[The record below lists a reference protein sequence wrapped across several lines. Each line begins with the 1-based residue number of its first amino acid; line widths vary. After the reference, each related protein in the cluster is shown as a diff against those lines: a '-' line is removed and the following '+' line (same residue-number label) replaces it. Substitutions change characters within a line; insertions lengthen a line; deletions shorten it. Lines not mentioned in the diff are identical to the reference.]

1 MLPILKNI
9 VSRRPTEEI
18 SPPCDPEVEAVGR
31 ALKRAVDARM
41 RRSLAIRELDSGS
54 DNATEIE
61 INLLSSPH
69 YDVERF
75 GVSFV
80 ASPRH
85 ADLLLV
91 TGAVTRNMEVAVK
104 KTYEAM
110 PAPPKYVVAV
120 GDAPATAGSTGE
132 PTRSSAGRCRPPP
145 RRPEDP
151 GQPARTDRYPAGDSR
166 SDDQLKDAGLTRPPP
181 LALHPLRLHLLRPA
195 DEVLE
200 FHEFPPGA
208 PAAPPLLHAA
218 SCSLQHSCSMR
229 LRSSI
234 EWRWYRARISPP
246 CSRTNAAISARR
258 PFGPPLAPATPPPY
272 TGLPPRTWCAP

>member
-80 ASPRH
+80 ASPPRH

-120 GDAPATAGSTGE
+120 GDDACDGGIYRGTYAVLGGSM
-132 PTRSSAGRCRPPP
+132 PS
-145 RRPEDP
+145 
-151 GQPARTDRYPAGDSR
+151 
-166 SDDQLKDAGLTRPPP
+166 
-181 LALHPLRLHLLRPA
+181 
-195 DEVLE
+195 
-200 FHEFPPGA
+200 
-208 PAAPPLLHAA
+208 
-218 SCSLQHSCSMR
+218 
-229 LRSSI
+229 
-234 EWRWYRARISPP
+234 SPP
-246 CSRTNAAISARR
+246 ST
-258 PFGPPLAPATPPPY
+258 
-272 TGLPPRTWCAP
+272 